1 MSGTTMS
8 TPSSSASGNMRPPS
22 MTMISSPQRTAMQFM
37 PNSPSP
43 PSGTICSLPI
53 GMLEYLDAS
62 TTLAPGQSRSGS
74 RLPGLL
80 AHVQQLLHFGHKL
93 SGFISDLDQERGL
106 YLLLGLELLPDGF
119 DLLLA

>member
-8 TPSSSASGNMRPPS
+8 TPSSSASGNIRPAS

-43 PSGTICSLPI
+43 PRGTICSFPI

-62 TTLAPGQSRSGS
+62 TMAAAGRSPRAPFGLTG
-74 RLPGLL
+74 LGLL
-80 AHVQQLLHFGHKL
+80 ADVQQLLHLGHHFAGL
-93 SGFISDLDQERGL
+93 IFDFDQVRRFN
-106 YLLLGLELLPDGF
+106 LLLGLKLP
-119 DLLLA
+119 L